1 MSQASTR
8 LEDLWLYK
16 GVPVPYIARWSSEVV
31 RPGPAMIPVPVPQ
44 GYYLTYKDEQ
54 PEDRVEGQLWLR
66 ERDSPGHGEP
76 MFADVHSHRQRLC
89 QIEGRCQI
97 CGQVQE
103 PPLRWLIPD
112 GLYTREQ
119 GTLITDV
126 APVCELC
133 QPWAERYCPFI
144 QGHRF
149 AVYTVKGYRPYALWG
164 DIAESAGP
172 TRVPSSGQ
180 LRGFS
185 KVRHVQGQ
193 RLLSG
198 YTGDVMARQMVVQLW
213 DWRRHRR

>member
-119 GTLITDV
+119 GTLIT
-126 APVCELC
+126 
-133 QPWAERYCPFI
+133 
-144 QGHRF
+144 
-149 AVYTVKGYRPYALWG
+149 VKGYRPYALWG